1 MGKKKKH
8 EEHVNH
14 ERWLVSYADFI
25 TLLFAFFVIMYAMSE
40 VDKNK
45 LKKFS
50 QSVQFAFAHVGT
62 GGTMTQGKNPATLKP
77 QIIGK
82 AWPQG
87 RRDSD
92 PGPFEAL
99 RGVVQFLEKSIMTY
113 FLRNENVGIEALED
127 GRGII
132 IRLPAERLFAPR
144 SAELRP
150 DRMGFL
156 EDFGSVVASYSVRF
170 RLRSDVRV
178 PFGGDLA
185 EAHELCARRT
195 SSLVRAIQGFAKRSR
210 RPIKSEIEVFELSE
224 FQTLPEDVV
233 RTVFEFRVTP

>member
-1 MGKKKKH
+1 MAKKKH

-50 QSVQFAFAHVGT
+50 KSVQFAFAHVGS
-62 GGTMTQGKNPATLKP
+62 GGTMTQGKDAPTLKP
-77 QIIGK
+77 LVIGK

-113 FLRNENVGIEALED
+113 FMREENVGIEALSE
-127 GRGII
+127 GKGIV
-132 IRLPAERLFAPR
+132 IRLPAERLFSPNG
-144 SAELRP
+144 AELRP

-156 EDFGSVVASYSVRF
+156 EDFGGVVESFNVSF
-170 RLRSDVRV
+170 QLKGDVRV
-178 PFGGDLA
+178 PHRGALA
-185 EAHELCARRT
+185 DEHELCSRRV
-195 SSLVRAIQGFAKRSR
+195 SALVRAIQGMLTRARK
-210 RPIKSEIEVFELSE
+210 PIRSEIEVFELSE
-224 FQTLPEDVV
+224 FQTLPEDRT